1 MYNMFPFE
9 NKREMKLTLPSMR
22 PYRLI
27 GGSGGMRQ
35 EIPKTVLRV
44 VKPKR
49 FY

>member
-1 MYNMFPFE
+1 MFPFT
-9 NKREMKLTLPSMR
+9 NKREMKLTLPSIR

-27 GGSGGMRQ
+27 GGSAGMRQ
-35 EIPKTVLRV
+35 ILPKPVLRV